1 MDENR
6 KHELEKEINDLQ
18 ERFERALNDGVEF
31 SALKKIW
38 LDLKSMQEQWRLLS
52 KAKP

>member
-6 KHELEKEINDLQ
+6 KHELEVQIHEMQ
-18 ERFERALNDGVEF
+18 ARFEQAIDDGVEF

-38 LDLKSMQEQWRLLS
+38 LDLKIMQEQWKLVSGL
-52 KAKP
+52 KT